1 MAEEEIKKEE
11 QPTEQP
17 KEEPKAEPKE
27 EPKVETKEKEEPTV
41 KDTPEVIS
49 KRPEY
54 IPEKF
59 WNKDTGEP
67 ILDEMGK
74 SYSNLEKFVG
84 GKKEEMKKTVQDEL
98 QIEARAKRPP
108 SIDKYELPKLPEG
121 ITEDMV
127 RANPMTDWWRK
138 QCWEQSG
145 NQEIFEEGINKYVDM
160 YLGSQ
165 VNVDEEK
172 TKLGEN
178 ADARIDAVNSWAS
191 TFFNQEQFDKI
202 SGTLGQSADGIEA
215 LEKVIDATKQNLSRA
230 NQVTRPD
237 RPLTLA
243 DVKEMMRD
251 KKYFD
256 SRERDPAYVKKVDEA
271 FSRLY
276 RV

>member
-11 QPTEQP
+11 QP
-17 KEEPKAEPKE
+17 KEEPKEESKE
-27 EPKVETKEKEEPTV
+27 EPKVETTEKEEPAVQETTQV
-41 KDTPEVIS
+41 KKE
-49 KRPEY
+49 RPEY

-59 WNKDTGEP
+59 WNKETSEP

-98 QIEARAKRPP
+98 QIEAQAHRPP

-127 RANPMTDWWRK
+127 RANPMTEWWRNK
-138 QCWEQSG
+138 CWEQAG
-145 NQEIFEEGINKYVDM
+145 NQEVFEEGINKYVDM

-165 VNVDEEK
+165 VNVNEEK
-172 TKLGEN
+172 KKLGEN

-191 TFFNQEQFDKI
+191 TFFNQEQFEKI
-202 SGTLGQSADGIEA
+202 SGSLGQSADGIEA

-230 NQVTRPD
+230 NQVSRPE
-237 RPLTLA
+237 RLLTIS
-243 DVKEMMRD
+243 DVKEKMRD
-251 KKYFD
+251 KRYYD
-256 SRERDPAYVKKVDEA
+256 SRDRDPAYVKEVDEA
-271 FSRLY
+271 FNRLY
-276 RV
+276 RS

>member
-17 KEEPKAEPKE
+17 KEEPKVEPKE

-41 KDTPEVIS
+41 KDTPKVIS

-165 VNVDEEK
+165 VNVEEEK

-215 LEKVIDATKQNLSRA
+215 LEKVIDATKHNLSRA
-230 NQVTRPD
+230 NQVTQPD